1 MGSSAPRDPH
11 SISAGHLA
19 SWSPNR
25 SCTLRSPASLGKK
38 WLRITDQI
46 RERNLR
52 GEWRT
57 GERIRPIRELAVEP
71 GVDPDTVTK
80 SCRNLQERK
89 LVSNQRGRGY
99 FVSENAAART
109 LNEMKEEFMR
119 DELPR
124 IIGAMRLLG
133 IGMEEIAG
141 PLSRSGN
148 LEHKG
153 DDTS

>member
-1 MGSSAPRDPH
+1 MEFSEPKGIYLQIA
-11 SISAGHLA
+11 
-19 SWSPNR
+19 
-25 SCTLRSPASLGKK
+25 
-38 WLRITDQI
+38 DQI
-46 RERNLR
+46 RERILR

-57 GERIRPIRELAVEP
+57 GERIPSIRELAVEL
-71 GVDPDTVTK
+71 GVNPNTVTK
-80 SCRNLQERK
+80 SYQK
-89 LVSNQRGRGY
+89 LLDRELISNQRGRGY
-99 FVSENAAART
+99 FVSENAAERA

-148 LEHKG
+148 LEHKRNDAF
-153 DDTS
+153 DDGVPS